1 MAITRYSR
9 RIPHVTPWMDFED
22 LPGRLGRM
30 LSDRSF
36 EGAAVRSRGWVPAVN
51 VQEATDE
58 IILTAELPGMSEGD
72 FELKVKDNVLT
83 LRGEKSEER
92 VEESDESK
100 GGEESEETNESDEVR
115 YLMRE
120 RRYGDFRR
128 AFTLPRTV
136 DGEAIT
142 ARFKDG
148 ILHVHLPKVPEAKS
162 RKIDIRAEK

>member
-72 FELKVKDNVLT
+72 IALEVKDNVLT
-83 LRGEKSEER
+83 LGGEK
-92 VEESDESK
+92 
-100 GGEESEETNESDEVR
+100 GEESVEQSGDSEDDNEADEAR
-115 YLMRE
+115 YLLLE
-120 RRYGDFRR
+120 RRYGTFKRS
-128 AFTLPRTV
+128 FTLPRTV
-136 DGEAIT
+136 SGEEIT

-162 RKIDIRAEK
+162 RKIDIRMEK

>member
-9 RIPHVTPWMDFED
+9 CIPHVTPWMDFED

-36 EGAAVRSRGWVPAVN
+36 EGAAVRSRGWAPAVN
-51 VQEATDE
+51 VREATDE

-72 FELKVKDNVLT
+72 FELNVKDNILT

-92 VEESDESK
+92 VEESDETS
-100 GGEESEETNESDEVR
+100 ESDEVR
-115 YLMRE
+115 YLTCE
-120 RRYGDFRR
+120 RRYGNFKR

-162 RKIDIRAEK
+162 RKIDIRAEE

>member
-1 MAITRYSR
+1 MEITRYSQ

-83 LRGEKSEER
+83 LGGEK
-92 VEESDESK
+92 
-100 GGEESEETNESDEVR
+100 GEESVEQSGDSEDDNEADEAR

-120 RRYGDFRR
+120 RRYGTFKRS
-128 AFTLPRTV
+128 FTLPRTMS
-136 DGEAIT
+136 GEEIT

-148 ILHVHLPKVPEAKS
+148 ILHVHLPKTPEAKS
-162 RKIDIRAEK
+162 RKINIRLEK

>member
-1 MAITRYSR
+1 MANTRYSR
-9 RIPHVTPWMDFED
+9 RIPHLTPWMDFED

-72 FELKVKDNVLT
+72 IALEVKDNVLT
-83 LRGEKSEER
+83 LGGEK
-92 VEESDESK
+92 
-100 GGEESEETNESDEVR
+100 GEESVGQSGDSEDDNEGEEAR
-115 YLMRE
+115 YLMCE
-120 RRYGDFRR
+120 RRYGTFKRS
-128 AFTLPRTV
+128 FTLPRTV
-136 DGEAIT
+136 SGEEIT

-148 ILHVHLPKVPEAKS
+148 ILHVHLPKTPEAKS

>member
-92 VEESDESK
+92 VEES
-100 GGEESEETNESDEVR
+100 EETSESDEVR
-115 YLMRE
+115 YLTCE
-120 RRYGDFRR
+120 RRYGNFKR

-148 ILHVHLPKVPEAKS
+148 ILHVHLPKVPEAQS
-162 RKIDIRAEK
+162 RKIGIRTEK